1 MKTFTT
7 NQTLIFQDEQL
18 LKDAIEV
25 IANETIEHNSTDK
38 NTFIIYGNIKVLIKT
53 SHAALETNANL
64 FFQLD
69 DTNKL
74 LNFLL
79 VQTNNLK
86 GISHLRD
93 RGICFSELNFKD
105 QQHIRRLCKYPF
117 FGGSPESIYEKFVY
131 GTMTPKERKEEY
143 EVSAKFITALRRENR
158 KMIIRSVI
166 CEITSN
172 RNEGLA
178 A

>member
-7 NQTLIFQDEQL
+7 NQTLTFKNEQL
-18 LKDAIEV
+18 LQDAIEI
-25 IANETIEHNSTDK
+25 IANETIVHNDTDK
-38 NTFIIYGNIKVLIKT
+38 NTFVIYDNINVLIKT
-53 SHAALETNANL
+53 NHAEIETDSKSM
-64 FFQLD
+64 FQID

-131 GTMTPKERKEEY
+131 GTMTPKERKEEFA
-143 EVSAKFITALRRENR
+143 VSAKFITALRRANR
-158 KMIIRSVI
+158 KMIISSVI
-166 CEITSN
+166 NEITSN